1 MNLYLV
7 AKGGDCS
14 NGAMGD
20 SNDAILI
27 ESKHYDL
34 VINFLRAQFDFEME
48 VLLTTAENELIE
60 DWMGHFIQNDNI
72 VLKYTDLANE
82 LLSKNIFKD
91 KYHCRTFW
99 SFIGENALYDHQ
111 PVSIDDVL
119 VEFKQ

>member
-14 NGAMGD
+14 NGALGN
-20 SNDAILI
+20 SNDAILV

-34 VINFLRAQFDFEME
+34 VRKFLRAQFDFEMG
-48 VLLTTAENELIE
+48 VLLSSTENKLIDDE
-60 DWMGHFIQNDNI
+60 NI
-72 VLKYTDLANE
+72 VLKYMDLANE
-82 LLSKNIFKD
+82 LLAKNIFKH

-99 SFIGENALYDHQ
+99 SFIGENALYEHQ
-111 PVSIDDVL
+111 PISIDDVL